1 MSHYLNSVPGSST
14 YHHFPANADSARQR
28 LKAQEVAFPLPYGR
42 HGLNLQLPA
51 LMCPSP
57 DLWEVNEQMGVH
69 SSVSA
74 CQILFQYI
82 FKKILVSKFDAENI
96 LDIVFC
102 KRIVVMLP
110 FHKACVLRDVLTT
123 TIRPGL
129 GQSHE
134 QGIPVG
140 FPVWVTGAP
149 GICVAFHCLHSS
161 INKNLD

>member
-1 MSHYLNSVPGSST
+1 MLILPDSGWRPKKLPFHYPMGDMDWICNFQLWC
-14 YHHFPANADSARQR
+14 A
-28 LKAQEVAFPLPYGR
+28 LAQIFEKWMNKWGFIPLC
-42 HGLNLQLPA
+42 LP
-51 LMCPSP
+51 
-57 DLWEVNEQMGVH
+57 VKFYFN
-69 SSVSA
+69 
-74 CQILFQYI
+74 I
-82 FKKILVSKFDAENI
+82 FLKKILVSKFDAENI